1 MNLKINTFALALLM
15 ISFSFHSFANESIS
29 VTSKLHETTTLKKIS
44 STRFEQVNSVV
55 TGTVTIEAMAGDQ
68 NYSATQDI
76 NKKETTNTKFIEVSG
91 KKSVR
96 ISNTL
101 DRIDGIV
108 DAEIKKSLL
117 GHLKSIKVKASDYE
131 SLYAESM
138 KKSGINLLKKLKI
151 SNLEGTSL
159 STSLNSSDFDCIA
172 SADLLVCQQDADI
185 TIEIS
190 AK

>member
-1 MNLKINTFALALLM
+1 MNLKINTFALVLLV
-15 ISFSFHSFANESIS
+15 ISFPIHSFANESLS
-29 VTSKLHETTTLKKIS
+29 VTSKLHETLTLKKVS
-44 STRFEQVNSVV
+44 TTRFEEISSVL
-55 TGTVTIEAMAGDQ
+55 TGTVTIEAISGDQ
-68 NYSATQDI
+68 NYTATQDI
-76 NKKETTNTKFIEVSG
+76 NKKETSNSKFIEVSG

-96 ISNTL
+96 ISNTI
-101 DRIDGIV
+101 DHIDGIV
-108 DAEIKKSLL
+108 DAEIKRSLL
-117 GHLKSIKVKASDYE
+117 GRLKSIKVKASDYE
-131 SLYAESM
+131 SLYSENM